1 MSLKAWVL
9 PSEFLSDMYMA
20 APGDDILDF
29 EGGQPGDQTGQE
41 LARHGPTVQIAEVSK
56 GDTQLII

>member
-1 MSLKAWVL
+1 
-9 PSEFLSDMYMA
+9 MA

-29 EGGQPGDQTGQE
+29 EGGQPGHQIGQE
-41 LARHGPTVQIAEVSK
+41 SAGHGPTVQIAEVSK